1 MRRSVQ
7 HTQLYV
13 INVTKME
20 FHVQR
25 YSWGTCFFFQL
36 VQLNSD
42 VIFMIRS

>member
-13 INVTKME
+13 INVTKVE

-25 YSWGTCFFFQL
+25 YSWCTCFYFQL